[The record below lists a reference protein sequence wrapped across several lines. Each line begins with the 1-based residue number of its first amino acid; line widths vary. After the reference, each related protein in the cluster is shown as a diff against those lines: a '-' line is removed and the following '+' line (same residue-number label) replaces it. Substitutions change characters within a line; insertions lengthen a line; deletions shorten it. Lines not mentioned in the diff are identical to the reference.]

1 MTGLLSEIQADD
13 TYNLHLCKV
22 GQILRHLEPKDQKDL
37 ETALAGEYTASAIV
51 RVLKRR
57 SLDISL
63 SVVTKHRR
71 KECACV
77 SR

>member
-13 TYNLHLCKV
+13 QYNQPICKL
-22 GQILRHLEPKDQKDL
+22 GMLIQKMEEEDRADL
-37 ETALAGEYTASAIV
+37 EAAISGNYTSSAIV
-51 RVLKRR
+51 RVLNRR
-57 SLDISL
+57 GHEVSL
-63 SVVTKHRR
+63 SVMSKHRR